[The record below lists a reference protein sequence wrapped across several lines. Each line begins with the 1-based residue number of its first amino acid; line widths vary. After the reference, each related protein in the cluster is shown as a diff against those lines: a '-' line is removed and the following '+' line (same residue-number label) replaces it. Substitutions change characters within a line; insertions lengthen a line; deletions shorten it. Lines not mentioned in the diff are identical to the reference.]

1 MLYARASYPTS
12 CESVTHK
19 NHNFQKSLFY
29 KRKFKFKYNKDKHIF
44 CGFSLQQFEVYSLY
58 VQQHVLF
65 HTTISLFVK
74 CIFTIS
80 IAH

>member
-29 KRKFKFKYNKDKHIF
+29 KRKFKFKYNEDEHTF
-44 CGFSLQQFEVYSLY
+44 SGFSLQQFEVYSLY
-58 VQQHVLF
+58 VQEHALILTNQFSVFNLYN
-65 HTTISLFVK
+65 IY
-74 CIFTIS
+74 
-80 IAH
+80 